1 MRQYVKQLDDTNF
14 IYPNNT
20 LAEYDIDIVHQINN
34 YTVTGTSNSFA
45 TTSVSS
51 SSISFS
57 LNYTWSKN
65 NADVFILGNGELSLL
80 SVHMMGPTQQYYKP
94 WRMVHNVSNANTSLT
109 GTTATTTFTVTPSQL
124 GLASFT
130 TGTYFF
136 DIRFVGKRAVY
147 PICTSLTITV

>member
-14 IYPNNT
+14 VYPNNT
-20 LAEYDIDIVHQINN
+20 LAEYDVDIVHQINN
-34 YTVTGTSNSFA
+34 NTVTGSSNSFT

-57 LNYTWSKN
+57 LNYTWTKN
-65 NADVFILGNGELSLL
+65 GADVFVLDNGQLSLL

-130 TGTYFF
+130 TGTYYF
-136 DIRFVGKRAVY
+136 DIRFVGKRCVY
-147 PICTSLTITV
+147 PVCTSISITV

>member
-20 LAEYDIDIVHQINN
+20 LAEYDIEIVHQINN
-34 YTVTGTSNSFA
+34 NTVTGTSNSFSA
-45 TTSVSS
+45 TTVSS

-57 LNYTWSKN
+57 LNYTWTKN
-65 NADVFILGNGELSLL
+65 GADVFILGNGELSLL

-124 GLASFT
+124 GLGSFT

-136 DIRFVGKRAVY
+136 DIRFVGKRSVY
-147 PICTSLTITV
+147 PVCTSLNITV

>member
-1 MRQYVKQLDDTNF
+1 MRQYVKQLNDTNF
-14 IYPNNT
+14 VYPNNT
-20 LAEYDIDIVHQINN
+20 IAEYDVDIVHQINN
-34 YTVTGTSNSFA
+34 NTVTGTSNSFA

-57 LNYTWSKN
+57 LNYTWTKN
-65 NADVFILGNGELSLL
+65 SADVFILGNGELSLL
-80 SVHMMGPTQQYYKP
+80 SVHMMGATQQYYKP
-94 WRMVHNVSNANTSLT
+94 WRMVHNVSNVNTSLT

-147 PICTSLTITV
+147 PICTSLNITV

>member
-1 MRQYVKQLDDTNF
+1 MRQYVKQVNDTNF
-14 IYPNNT
+14 IYPNYT
-20 LAEYDIDIVHQINN
+20 LAEYDIEIVHQINN
-34 YTVTGTSNSFA
+34 NTVTGSSNSFA

-57 LNYTWSKN
+57 LNYTWTKN

-130 TGTYFF
+130 TGIYYF
-136 DIRFVGKRAVY
+136 DLRFVGKRAVY
-147 PICTSLTITV
+147 PLCTSLTITI